1 MVVAAYRTSLI
12 CAFTANTPRMADII
26 DLIYADHD
34 WLRRQ
39 FFRLDDAKSKDE
51 LAAVWDVLSMRL
63 DAHADAEETVFY
75 PALLKHGG
83 RDHPGN
89 PEGDPEDETE
99 DAITDH
105 NAIRDAV
112 RASRRHEPGTDKW
125 FEAVIQARKENG
137 EHLDEEEREAMPDFI
152 KSASLELRHEL
163 GMRWLRFYAEHEAS
177 EGIDSQ
183 DKDADDYIEQN
194 S

>member
-1 MVVAAYRTSLI
+1 
-12 CAFTANTPRMADII
+12 MADII
-26 DLIYADHD
+26 ELVYADHD

-39 FFRLDDAKSKDE
+39 FFRLDDARSTEE
-51 LAAVWDVLSMRL
+51 LVAIWEVLAKRL
-63 DAHADAEETVFY
+63 DTHAEAEETVFY

-83 RDHPGN
+83 REDPGN

-112 RASRRHEPGTDKW
+112 RRSRELAPGSDEW
-125 FEAVIQARKENG
+125 FEAVFAARKENG

-163 GMRWLRFYAEHEAS
+163 GMQWLRFYADHQAGQ
-177 EGIDSQ
+177 GID
-183 DKDADDYIEQN
+183 DADRDADDYIAKN

>member
-1 MVVAAYRTSLI
+1 
-12 CAFTANTPRMADII
+12 MADII
-26 DLIYADHD
+26 ELIYADHD

-39 FFRLDDAKSKDE
+39 FFRLDDATSPE
-51 LAAVWDVLSMRL
+51 EQAAVWDVLSKRL
-63 DAHADAEETVFY
+63 DTHANAEEVVFY
-75 PALLKHGG
+75 PALLKIGG
-83 RDHPGN
+83 RDVPGN

-112 RASRRHEPGTDKW
+112 RKSRQHEPGSDEW
-125 FEAVIQARKENG
+125 FKAVIEARTENG

-152 KSASLELRHEL
+152 KSASLDLRHEL
-163 GMRWLRFYAEHEAS
+163 GMQWLRFYADHQAGEGVDAS
-177 EGIDSQ
+177 DE
-183 DKDADDYIEQN
+183 DAEKYIRRH

>member
-1 MVVAAYRTSLI
+1 
-12 CAFTANTPRMADII
+12 MADII
-26 DLIYADHD
+26 GLIYADHD

-39 FFRLDDAKSKDE
+39 FFLLDDARSNDQ
-51 LAAVWDVLSMRL
+51 LADIWSQLGTRL

-83 RDHPGN
+83 RDEPGN
-89 PEGDPEDETE
+89 PEGDPKDETE

-112 RASRRHEPGTDKW
+112 RRSREHEPGSEEW
-125 FEAVIQARKENG
+125 FDAVFKARKENG

-152 KSASLELRHEL
+152 KSASLDLRHEL
-163 GMRWLRFYAEHEAS
+163 GMQWLRFYAEHDTTT
-177 EGIDSQ
+177 GIDNA
-183 DKDADDYIEQN
+183 DKDADDYIVEHG
-194 S
+194 

>member
-1 MVVAAYRTSLI
+1 MSG
-12 CAFTANTPRMADII
+12 RMADII

-39 FFRLDDAKSKDE
+39 FFRLDDARSPED
-51 LAAVWDVLSMRL
+51 LAAIWDSIGTRL

-75 PALLKHGG
+75 PALLAHGG

-112 RASRRHEPGTDKW
+112 RRSREHQPGSDEW
-125 FEAVIQARKENG
+125 FEAVNAARKENG
-137 EHLDEEEREAMPDFI
+137 SHLDEEEREAMPDFI
-152 KSASLELRHEL
+152 KSATLELRHDL
-163 GMRWLRFYAEHEAS
+163 GMKWLQFYAERES
-177 EGIDSQ
+177 ITGVDTE
-183 DKDADDYIEQN
+183 DKDADHYIQEHTP
-194 S
+194 

>member
-1 MVVAAYRTSLI
+1 V
-12 CAFTANTPRMADII
+12 ADII

-39 FFRLDDAKSKDE
+39 FFRLDDAKSKEE
-51 LAAVWDVLSMRL
+51 LAAIWDVLGMRL

-75 PALLKHGG
+75 PILLKHGG
-83 RDHPGN
+83 RTDPGN
-89 PEGDPEDETE
+89 PEGDPKDETE

-105 NAIRDAV
+105 NSIRDAV
-112 RASRRHEPGTDKW
+112 RASRRYEAGTEEW
-125 FEAVIQARKENG
+125 FEAVITARKENG
-137 EHLDEEEREAMPDFI
+137 KHLDEEEREAMPDFI

-177 EGIDSQ
+177 GGIDSR
-183 DKDADDYIEQN
+183 DKDADAYIEKH

>member
-1 MVVAAYRTSLI
+1 
-12 CAFTANTPRMADII
+12 MADII

-39 FFRLDDAKSKDE
+39 FFRLDDARSAEE
-51 LAAVWDVLSMRL
+51 LAAIWDALGTRL

-75 PALLKHGG
+75 PALLAHGG
-83 RDHPGN
+83 REHPGN

-112 RASRRHEPGTDKW
+112 RQSRDQEPGSDEW
-125 FEAVIQARKENG
+125 FAAVNAARKENG
-137 EHLDEEEREAMPDFI
+137 SHLDEEEREAMPDFI

-163 GMRWLRFYAEHEAS
+163 GMKWLQFYAHRES
-177 EGIDSQ
+177 ISGIDTS
-183 DKDADDYIEQN
+183 DKDADRYIQQHGV
-194 S
+194 

>member
-1 MVVAAYRTSLI
+1 
-12 CAFTANTPRMADII
+12 MADII
-26 DLIYADHD
+26 DLVYSDHD

-39 FFRLDDAKSKDE
+39 FFRLDDAATSDE
-51 LAAVWDVLSMRL
+51 LAAIWDQLSTRL

-75 PALLKHGG
+75 PALLEHGG
-83 RDHPGN
+83 SDDPGN

-105 NAIRDAV
+105 NAIREAV
-112 RASRRHEPGTDKW
+112 RASREHRVGTPEW
-125 FEAVIQARKENG
+125 FDAVLKARTENG

-163 GMRWLRFYAEHEAS
+163 GMQWLRFYAERES
-177 EGIDSQ
+177 ITGIDESS
-183 DKDADDYIEQN
+183 KDADAYIEQH
-194 S
+194 SP

>member
-1 MVVAAYRTSLI
+1 
-12 CAFTANTPRMADII
+12 MADIV

-39 FFRLDDAKSKDE
+39 FFLLDDARSPDE

-83 RDHPGN
+83 LDDPGN

-112 RASRRHEPGTDKW
+112 RRSRRHEPGSDEW
-125 FEAVIQARKENG
+125 FAAVIAARKENG
-137 EHLDEEEREAMPDFI
+137 EHLEEEEREAMPDFI
-152 KSASLELRHEL
+152 KSASLELRREL
-163 GMRWLRFYAEHEAS
+163 GMQWLRFYAEHEFS
-177 EGIDSQ
+177 TGIDRS
-183 DKDADDYIEQN
+183 DKDADAYIQQH

>member
-1 MVVAAYRTSLI
+1 
-12 CAFTANTPRMADII
+12 MADII
-26 DLIYADHD
+26 ELIYADHD

-39 FFRLDDAKSKDE
+39 FFRLDDAKSEDE
-51 LAAVWDVLSMRL
+51 LAAIWDVLSTRL
-63 DAHADAEETVFY
+63 DAHADAEEKVFY

-83 RDHPGN
+83 RDDPGN

-112 RASRRHEPGTDKW
+112 RASHRQIAGTEKW

-137 EHLDEEEREAMPDFI
+137 EHLDEEA
-152 KSASLELRHEL
+152 HE
-163 GMRWLRFYAEHEAS
+163 YP
-177 EGIDSQ
+177 
-183 DKDADDYIEQN
+183 
-194 S
+194 

>member
-1 MVVAAYRTSLI
+1 
-12 CAFTANTPRMADII
+12 MADII
-26 DLIYADHD
+26 ELVYADHD

-39 FFRLDDAKSKDE
+39 FFRLDDARSDEE
-51 LAAVWDVLSMRL
+51 LAAIWDVLSARL
-63 DAHADAEETVFY
+63 DAHAEAEETVFY

-83 RDHPGN
+83 RDDPGN
-89 PEGDPEDETE
+89 PEGDPRDETE

-112 RASRRHEPGTDKW
+112 RASRKHRPGSEEW
-125 FEAVIQARKENG
+125 FEAVFKARAENG

-152 KSASLELRHEL
+152 KSASLELRHRL
-163 GMRWLRFYAEHEAS
+163 GMEWMRFYAEHETVK
-177 EGIDSQ
+177 GIDER
-183 DKDADDYIEQN
+183 DKDADEYIERH

>member
-1 MVVAAYRTSLI
+1 MS
-12 CAFTANTPRMADII
+12 DII

-39 FFRLDDAKSKDE
+39 FFRLDDATSHDE
-51 LAAVWDVLSMRL
+51 LAAIWTTLSARL

-83 RDHPGN
+83 DDDPGN
-89 PEGDPEDETE
+89 PEGDPRDETE

-112 RASRRHEPGTDKW
+112 RESRRHKPGTTEW
-125 FEAVIQARKENG
+125 FEAVFAARKENG

-152 KSASLELRHEL
+152 KSATLELRHEL
-163 GMRWLRFYAEHEAS
+163 GMKWLQFYAERES
-177 EGIDSQ
+177 IDGIDTR
-183 DKDADDYIEQN
+183 DKDADSYIEKH

>member
-1 MVVAAYRTSLI
+1 
-12 CAFTANTPRMADII
+12 MADII
-26 DLIYADHD
+26 ELVYADHD

-39 FFRLDDAKSKDE
+39 FFRLDDARSDEE
-51 LAAVWDVLSMRL
+51 LAAIWDLLSTRL

-83 RDHPGN
+83 RADPGN
-89 PEGDPEDETE
+89 PEGDPIDETE

-112 RASRRHEPGTDKW
+112 RQSREHKPGSAKW
-125 FEAVIQARKENG
+125 FEAVIKARTENG

-152 KSASLELRHEL
+152 KSASLELRHQL
-163 GMRWLRFYAEHEAS
+163 GMQWLQFYAEHETS
-177 EGIDSQ
+177 RGIDNR
-183 DKDADDYIEQN
+183 DKDADAYIEQH

>member
-1 MVVAAYRTSLI
+1 
-12 CAFTANTPRMADII
+12 MADII

-39 FFRLDDAKSKDE
+39 FFRLDDAQSAED
-51 LAAVWDVLSMRL
+51 LAAIWDALGTRL

-83 RDHPGN
+83 REDPGN

-112 RASRRHEPGTDKW
+112 RESRRHQPGSEKW
-125 FEAVIQARKENG
+125 FEAVNKARSENG
-137 EHLDEEEREAMPDFI
+137 SHLDEEEREAMPDFI

-163 GMRWLRFYAEHEAS
+163 GMKWLRFYAEHDTS
-177 EGIDSQ
+177 RGIDTA
-183 DKDADDYIEQN
+183 DKDSDEYIDKH

>member
-1 MVVAAYRTSLI
+1 MS
-12 CAFTANTPRMADII
+12 DII

-39 FFRLDDAKSKDE
+39 FFRLDDATSRDE
-51 LAAVWDVLSMRL
+51 LAAIWTTLSARL

-83 RDHPGN
+83 DDDPGN
-89 PEGDPEDETE
+89 PEGDPRDETE

-112 RASRRHEPGTDKW
+112 RESRRHEPGTNEW
-125 FEAVIQARKENG
+125 FKAVFTARKENG

-163 GMRWLRFYAEHEAS
+163 GMKWLQFYAERES
-177 EGIDSQ
+177 IDGIDNR
-183 DKDADDYIEQN
+183 DKDADDYIEQH

>member
-1 MVVAAYRTSLI
+1 
-12 CAFTANTPRMADII
+12 MADII

-39 FFRLDDAKSKDE
+39 FFRLDDARTEDE
-51 LAAVWDVLSMRL
+51 LRAVWEPLAIRL
-63 DAHADAEETVFY
+63 DTHAQAEETVFY
-75 PALLKHGG
+75 PALLK
-83 RDHPGN
+83 
-89 PEGDPEDETE
+89 EGDSGDPRDETE
-99 DAITDH
+99 DAIEDH

-112 RASRRHEPGTDKW
+112 RDADGYDIGSHDW
-125 FEAVIQARKENG
+125 YEAVGKARTENG

-163 GMRWLRFYAEHEAS
+163 AMQWLAFYAAHQA
-177 EGIDSQ
+177 G
-183 DKDADDYIEQN
+183 KDVDTSDRDPDDYIERN

>member
-1 MVVAAYRTSLI
+1 MS
-12 CAFTANTPRMADII
+12 DII

-39 FFRLDDAKSKDE
+39 FFRLDDATSRDE
-51 LAAVWDVLSMRL
+51 LAAIWTTLSARL

-83 RDHPGN
+83 DDDPGN
-89 PEGDPEDETE
+89 PEGDPRDETE

-112 RASRRHEPGTDKW
+112 REACRHEPGTNEW
-125 FEAVIQARKENG
+125 FKAVFTARKENG

-163 GMRWLRFYAEHEAS
+163 GMKWLQFYAERES
-177 EGIDSQ
+177 IDGIDNR
-183 DKDADDYIEQN
+183 DKDADDYIEQH

>member
-1 MVVAAYRTSLI
+1 MS
-12 CAFTANTPRMADII
+12 DII

-39 FFRLDDAKSKDE
+39 FFRLDDATSNDE
-51 LAAVWDVLSMRL
+51 LAAIWTTLSARL

-83 RDHPGN
+83 DDDPGN
-89 PEGDPEDETE
+89 PEGDPRDETE

-112 RASRRHEPGTDKW
+112 RESRRHEPGTTEW
-125 FEAVIQARKENG
+125 FEAVFAARKENG

-152 KSASLELRHEL
+152 KSASFELRHEL
-163 GMRWLRFYAEHEAS
+163 GMKWLQFYAERESIA
-177 EGIDSQ
+177 GIDNR
-183 DKDADDYIEQN
+183 DKDADAYIEKH

>member
-1 MVVAAYRTSLI
+1 MH
-12 CAFTANTPRMADII
+12 MADII
-26 DLIYADHD
+26 DLVYADHD

-39 FFRLDDAKSKDE
+39 FFRLDDAKSDDE
-51 LAAVWDVLSMRL
+51 LAVIWDVLSRRL

-83 RDHPGN
+83 SDDPGN

-105 NAIRDAV
+105 NAIREAV
-112 RASRRHEPGTDKW
+112 RDSRQHEVGTQEW
-125 FEAVIQARKENG
+125 FEAVHRARKENG

-152 KSASLELRHEL
+152 KSASSELRHEL
-163 GMRWLRFYAEHEAS
+163 GVQWLQFYARHETHKD
-177 EGIDSQ
+177 IDTR
-183 DKDADDYIEQN
+183 DKDADAYIEQH

>member
-1 MVVAAYRTSLI
+1 
-12 CAFTANTPRMADII
+12 MADII
-26 DLIYADHD
+26 DLVYADHD

-51 LAAVWDVLSMRL
+51 LAAIWGVLGMRL

-83 RDHPGN
+83 RDDPGN
-89 PEGDPEDETE
+89 PEADPKDETE

-112 RASRRHEPGTDKW
+112 RESRQHEAGTEKW
-125 FEAVIQARKENG
+125 FEAVHQARKENG
-137 EHLDEEEREAMPDFI
+137 EHLDEEDREAMPDFI

-163 GMRWLRFYAEHEAS
+163 GMQWLRFYAEHEAS
-177 EGIDSQ
+177 KGIDSR
-183 DKDADDYIEQN
+183 DKDADAYIEQN
-194 S
+194 A

>member
-1 MVVAAYRTSLI
+1 
-12 CAFTANTPRMADII
+12 MADII

-39 FFRLDDAKSKDE
+39 FFRLDDAKSTEE
-51 LAAVWDVLSMRL
+51 LAAIWDVLSMRL

-83 RDHPGN
+83 DDDPGN

-112 RASRRHEPGTDKW
+112 RASRRHETGSDEW
-125 FEAVIQARKENG
+125 FEAVFKARTENG
-137 EHLDEEEREAMPDFI
+137 SHLDEEEREAMPDFI
-152 KSASLELRHEL
+152 KSATLELRHEL
-163 GMRWLRFYAEHEAS
+163 GAKWLQFYAEHES
-177 EGIDSQ
+177 SKGIDNR
-183 DKDADDYIEQN
+183 DKDADEYIDRH
-194 S
+194 SPS